1 MAATR
6 CWLPRTRANPGRSR
20 SARWRSPEFRR
31 RHKSHPCSVQR
42 FESTASTMPNTSS
55 SACHAKASVHQPKCH
70 HANDAVSGHTES
82 NGVDS
87 RLDAHSFS
95 YLAGL
100 SLRRRRGAAPPPPT
114 AHTDCLTPCL
124 AQRPYGRNQPFNRS
138 RLSRELT
145 PRAIRKRLRVVHH
158 NFRILR
164 FRRASGR
171 VQMRRKLPPSSPNSS
186 APSPPPPRWRGRD
199 LFWRSSNGRRAA
211 TRCP

>member
-1 MAATR
+1 
-6 CWLPRTRANPGRSR
+6 LPRTRANPGRSR

-95 YLAGL
+95 YMAGL
-100 SLRRRRGAAPPPPT
+100 RRQRGAAPPPPT

-124 AQRPYGRNQPFNRS
+124 AQRPHGRNQPFNRS

-158 NFRILR
+158 NFQILR

-186 APSPPPPRWRGRD
+186 APSPPPPGGGVEIC
-199 LFWRSSNGRRAA
+199 SGARRTGDCAA